1 MKYLLKLAL
10 IGATACAFSG
20 SALATENDFS
30 FDDVK
35 FAVSGG
41 LVSAPAEL
49 SGSGYKDK
57 VGVGIGGAVSY
68 QDTVLA
74 ADYIDAG
81 VNDRVD
87 FNLGRSFSIY
97 DGVSV
102 VAHVGYM
109 DFLEDESDTE
119 FNYAF
124 SFGGGVNYI
133 ASDSLEF
140 GFGVE
145 HLELE
150 TVSDGKIGVDGMYS
164 SVSLRA
170 TKNMVVSLSH
180 RSALDEITLG
190 ATYYF

>member
-1 MKYLLKLAL
+1 MKYFLKLAL

-20 SALATENDFS
+20 AALATEKDFS

-41 LVSAPAEL
+41 LVSAPAEF
-49 SGSGYKDK
+49 SGSGYKDQ

-74 ADYIDAG
+74 VDYIDAG

-87 FNLGRSFSIY
+87 FNLGHSFAIY
-97 DGVSV
+97 DGLNI
-102 VAHVGYM
+102 VAHAGYM

-124 SFGGGVNYI
+124 SFGAGFDYKAGDILN
-133 ASDSLEF
+133 F
-140 GFGVE
+140 GFGFE

-150 TVSDGKIGVDGMYS
+150 TVSNGKIGVDGMYS
-164 SVSLRA
+164 SMSLRA
-170 TKNMVVSLSH
+170 SENVVVSLSH